1 MPMNGNIQA
10 IIWDYDGTLVDTR
23 RKNLNVTR
31 TIVEKITGVDS
42 NKFPALQTLENY
54 GLVIKKSAN
63 WNELYKQEFAF
74 TDEQIDS
81 AGRSWTEYQLK
92 DNTPTP
98 FYDGI
103 KEVISALRRF
113 PNGIVSQNS
122 QESITRTL
130 KDNNLLQYF
139 GSIVGYEE
147 VELRRQK
154 PEPDGLLM
162 CVEKLT
168 ELSAGLVF
176 YIGDHETDVKC
187 ASNAN
192 HVLKKNE
199 SSVKIISIGAL
210 YCSGDDASDWGS
222 RPDYKAKSAK
232 NIIEIV
238 STFQ

>member
-1 MPMNGNIQA
+1 MEANKNIQA

-31 TIVEKITGVDS
+31 RIVEKITGVDS

-81 AGRSWTEYQLK
+81 AGRSWTDYQLK

-103 KEVISALRRF
+103 KEVISALRKF

-122 QESITRTL
+122 QKSITRTL

-147 VELRRQK
+147 VDLRKQK

-168 ELSAGLVF
+168 ELTPGLVF

-187 ASNAN
+187 VTNAN
-192 HVLKKNE
+192 DVLKKNE
-199 SSVKIISIGAL
+199 SNVKIISIGAL
-210 YCSGDDASDWGS
+210 YCSDDEASDWS
-222 RPDYKAKSAK
+222 VKPDYEAKRAGD
-232 NIIEIV
+232 IIDMM